1 VDGWRLPVC
10 RPVGGQL
17 PHRNGVLGTSPMLM
31 ADRYGP
37 DWTCELGVSRVHLGD
52 QVIEH
57 VYPAGQQLQ
66 GPDRKL

>member
-1 VDGWRLPVC
+1 
-10 RPVGGQL
+10 
-17 PHRNGVLGTSPMLM
+17 MLM